1 MIHAPVWEDP
11 RKVLTRRGLEPK
23 RAFSQ
28 NFLISQPIVDAI
40 AAAAFFQTNHPVVE
54 LGAGLGTLTAAL
66 VRVGAQVYAIER
78 DRELVSMLKEEF
90 SPYPAVQIVAGD
102 ATTVDLRPWVEDNG
116 RRVALVGNIPYAAT
130 GAIIKHIVAS
140 REYLVRAVLT
150 VQREVGDRL
159 RADPGSKSYG
169 ALTVFTTAAYRVE
182 TLMRVPASAFYPRP
196 KVDSSVVRFVPHA
209 VARAEETV
217 AFRFLVHAA
226 FQQRRKTLRNALRS
240 AARSTDSALIDSV
253 LAQATIDGG
262 RRGET
267 LSVEEFA
274 CLAVSWQR
282 AELPQF

>member
-1 MIHAPVWEDP
+1 MIRTPAWEDP

-40 AAAAFFQTNHPVVE
+40 AAAAFLQTNHPVVE

-78 DRELVSMLKEEF
+78 DRELVSILKEEF

-169 ALTVFTTAAYRVE
+169 ALTVFTTAAYQVE

-196 KVDSSVVRFVPHA
+196 KVDSSVVRFIPHA
-209 VARAEETV
+209 VPRAEETA

-240 AARSTDSALIDSV
+240 AARSTNSASINNV
-253 LAQATIDGG
+253 LAQATIDGD

-274 CLAVSWQR
+274 RLAVHWR
-282 AELPQF
+282 RVDPPLF